1 MKQQHDTTH
10 PKEGLLIFVT
20 ILLALLMWYS
30 HADIFQR
37 LESYNGKEMT
47 GALTALNTLL
57 ALGFST
63 LTAICVRYLKEYK
76 YALGFGLF
84 DGTALFF
91 HFQSNIDPHAFN
103 WIGSVF
109 LGLLMFWIVSMIWK
123 LSDLMRD
130 EETKNET
137 ETQTAIEPQ
146 AKTIIETETKTAIE
160 PQAKTITETKTETII
175 EPKAKT
181 IIEPQAKTI
190 IETKTETII
199 EPKAETA
206 IEPKA
211 ETNESFEI
219 WKRFQKS
226 MARKSVDEILIV
238 AQEQDDE
245 FVKTKLIMMAEK
257 KKQK

>member
-1 MKQQHDTTH
+1 MTSKKKESTQ
-10 PKEGLLIFVT
+10 PKEGLLVFVT

-123 LSDLMRD
+123 LSDLMRE
-130 EETKNET
+130 EETK
-137 ETQTAIEPQ
+137 TAIEPQ

-160 PQAKTITETKTETII
+160 PQAKTITETETKTANII
-175 EPKAKT
+175 EPKT
-181 IIEPQAKTI
+181 
-190 IETKTETII
+190 
-199 EPKAETA
+199 
-206 IEPKA
+206 

>member
-175 EPKAKT
+175 EPKA
-181 IIEPQAKTI
+181 
-190 IETKTETII
+190 
-199 EPKAETA
+199 ETA